1 MPTTDEE
8 NAAFDAAH
16 NKLLDELNNSS
27 FFMKGMVVQ
36 KFNSQD
42 GRNML
47 LAVVIVALKAAEDER
62 AKAAKP

>member
-1 MPTTDEE
+1 
-8 NAAFDAAH
+8 
-16 NKLLDELNNSS
+16 
-27 FFMKGMVVQ
+27 MKGMVVQ